1 MSDDPVV
8 VVATITPQPGQAD
21 AVETALR
28 DAVRKVHNE
37 DGCLR
42 YALHRTL
49 DEPARFVMIE
59 KWETGAALDEHR
71 RAEALAEL
79 GGRLTDLL
87 AGPTE
92 VVRLAALPDGDSELG
107 RL

>member
-8 VVATITPQPGQAD
+8 VVATITPQPGQEA
-21 AVETALR
+21 AVESALR
-28 DAVRKVHNE
+28 DAVRAVHNE

-59 KWETGAALDEHR
+59 KWETAAALDAHGR
-71 RAEALAEL
+71 GEALAEL
-79 GGRLTDLL
+79 GGRLKELL
-87 AGPTE
+87 AGPTD
-92 VVRLAALPDGDSELG
+92 VVRLAALPDGDTELG